1 MSLLVP
7 LAPDREAALARRN
20 PVAKVAAAFIVTA
33 GLLVTLDPVTPA
45 VLLAIEL
52 AALPLTGVR
61 ARLLVRR
68 TWPLLVGVGGVAFA
82 NLIVVQGGRT
92 LVQIGPV

>member
-7 LAPDREAALARRN
+7 LAPDPDAALARFN
-20 PVAKVAAAFIVTA
+20 PVAKIAAAGILMV

-52 AALPLTGVR
+52 AVVPFTGVSLR
-61 ARLLVRR
+61 H
-68 TWPLLVGVGGVAFA
+68 P
-82 NLIVVQGGRT
+82 
-92 LVQIGPV
+92 GPAYLAVFCSASPAWR